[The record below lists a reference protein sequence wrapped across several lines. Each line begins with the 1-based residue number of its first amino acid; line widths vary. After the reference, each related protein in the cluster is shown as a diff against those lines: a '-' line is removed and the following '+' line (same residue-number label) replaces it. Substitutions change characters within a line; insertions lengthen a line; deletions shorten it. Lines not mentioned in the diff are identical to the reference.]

1 MNRTG
6 RNYSVFSW
14 KVNLQLKI
22 KKERLAL
29 EARTY
34 YLRYLY
40 SRKAETAFA
49 FMNLDPIL
57 IMTQNGKNNLSPIQ
71 MQAVDL

>member
-14 KVNLQLKI
+14 KVNLQLKM
-22 KKERLAL
+22 KMERLAL
-29 EARTY
+29 EAQMY
-34 YLRYLY
+34 HLRYLY
-40 SRKAETAFA
+40 SRKAKTAFA
-49 FMNLDPIL
+49 FMNLDPML
-57 IMTQNGKNNLSPIQ
+57 MTHSKNNLSPIQ